1 MRISFGICRRLCEK
15 VSDLLYKLYE
25 MTTHSS
31 CANDLHSVGMQVLE
45 IGAGWSQGRSC
56 PHRTVG
62 L

>member
-45 IGAGWSQGRSC
+45 IGAG
-56 PHRTVG
+56 
-62 L
+62 